1 MCHFLLKPAIK
12 LLWNRVLFALALVLV
27 FSGLQAQVG
36 EIPLENDQGRA
47 KIGHWNIVTRPS
59 LGLVL
64 SGGGAKGFAHIGA
77 IKVFEEAG
85 LQFDFIAG
93 TSMGSVVGS
102 LYALGYHP
110 DTMRKI
116 VSMQNWD
123 AVMNDRIPRRFIPI
137 EEKQNSDRFIITF
150 PIVERKVKV
159 RDALYTGQK
168 VDLLL
173 AQYLSPAYE
182 ITQFNKLP
190 VPFICVATDLESGA
204 NVVLKSGPLHRAV
217 KASMAIPGYFSPVNI
232 DGQLLVDGG
241 VINNYPV
248 EEVKDAGAEIV
259 IGVDVQTGLH
269 PAENLNSMFTILD
282 QVTSFYRMSANERAL
297 NLTDVYI
304 RPNLR
309 KFDMMSFNDY
319 NEIINRGEE
328 AARVFLPQLKRLA
341 DTLQSIS
348 PRKARELNAQPL
360 DSIFITYVQYNG
372 LKRVSKE
379 FVDGAL
385 GIVPRTWI
393 NLNELTDRLK
403 RAYGSGFFELIN
415 YYFVPVEEGA
425 GIVINIREASSGF
438 FGAGVHYDSDYKA
451 ALLLN
456 ATFKNVAIKGSKL
469 FMDLNLGENPRLQGL
484 YLVDRGAKVG
494 FGVRASAYRLN
505 LNQYSNNKIVNV
517 LRFNQN
523 MAEVFAQW
531 TIDNVVR
538 FRTGLS
544 YESIK
549 IRRSI
554 TDTTDAGFQPY
565 LISFAEWSVDTY
577 DKNQFPTRG
586 SQVQIVLKNITS
598 LGSQQ
603 PETIT
608 KNALMASGYYQTNIP
623 IERRHTFKTG
633 VSAGFTIRGHQ
644 PPAQHVFIVGGQS
657 RNNYFSTLVPFTGL
671 RFIEYFGLY
680 HLNVHLAWQYNF
692 APNFYITPKWD
703 LGYVTETFDEL
714 LMGPKLLSGFGAAI
728 GYESIIGPF
737 ELSLMGSNVTS
748 GTSTFI
754 NIGYWF

>member
-1 MCHFLLKPAIK
+1 MAKHPTIPFVRPSWSRALLLS
-12 LLWNRVLFALALVLV
+12 LLTIA
-27 FSGLQAQVG
+27 FSGLTAQVN
-36 EIPLENDQGRA
+36 EMFHPSEPERA
-47 KIGHWNIVTRPS
+47 KIGQWNIVTRPS

-116 VSMQNWD
+116 VAMQNWD

-137 EEKQNSDRFIITF
+137 EEKQNSDRFIVTF

-159 RDALYTGQK
+159 RDALFTGQK

-173 AQYLSPAYE
+173 AQYLSQAYN
-182 ITQFNKLP
+182 IQQFNRLP
-190 VPFICVATDLESGA
+190 VPFICIATDLESGA
-204 NVVLKSGPLHRAV
+204 NVVLKNGPLHRAV

-232 DGQLLVDGG
+232 EGQLLVDGG

-259 IGVDVQTGLH
+259 IGVDVQSALH

-282 QVTSFYRMSANERAL
+282 QITSFYRMSANERAV

-309 KFDMMSFNDY
+309 KFDMMSFSDY
-319 NEIINRGEE
+319 NEIIDRGEE
-328 AARVFLPQLKRLA
+328 AARAFFPQLKRLA
-341 DTLQSIS
+341 DTLQAIA
-348 PRKARELNAQPL
+348 PREARTLNAQPL

-385 GIVPRTWI
+385 GIVPRSWVNI
-393 NLNELTDRLK
+393 NELTDRLK

-425 GIVINIREASSGF
+425 GIVITIREASSGF
-438 FGAGVHYDSDYKA
+438 FGAGVHYDTDYKA

-469 FMDLNLGENPRLQGL
+469 FVDLNLGENPRLQGL

-494 FGVRASAYRLN
+494 FGVKASIYRLN

-517 LRFNQN
+517 LKFNQN

-538 FRTGLS
+538 FRTGFS
-544 YESIK
+544 YEN
-549 IRRSI
+549 IRLSRSI
-554 TDTTDAGFQPY
+554 TDTDNVSFNPY

-586 SQVQIVLKNITS
+586 SQLQVVVKNITA

-603 PETIT
+603 PEFVT
-608 KNALMASGYYQTNIP
+608 KNALMATGHYHTNVP
-623 IERRHTFKTG
+623 FGSKHTFKPG
-633 VSAGFTIRGHQ
+633 IAAGFTIRGHQ
-644 PPAQHVFIVGGQS
+644 PPAQHVFILGGQS
-657 RNNYFSTLVPFTGL
+657 RNNYFTALMPFTGL

-680 HLNVHLAWQYNF
+680 TINANIAWQYKV
-692 APNFYITPKWD
+692 APKLYITPKWD
-703 LGYVTETFDEL
+703 LGYVTETFEEFL
-714 LMGPKLLSGFGAAI
+714 SGPKLLSGFGVTF

-737 ELSLMGSNVTS
+737 EFSVMGSNVAS
-748 GTSTFI
+748 GSSTFI